1 MLPLLLRAS
10 ADGAIAVALVW
21 LLCRAIPRL
30 TAATRAWLWWLAAAK
45 FVVALVWTAPILLPV
60 LPPAHPV
67 EIVVERGSPPPEMA
81 DAAPIGESIEAD
93 AAGVAM
99 ARPIVPPAN
108 PWPAALNLMWIV
120 GVIVAAGLA
129 VRDWRRASRLVAQSS
144 AATPDILGIVQSLS
158 SRLSLGRVPEVRM
171 SPVDTPL
178 VVGVARPVVLLPA
191 IGFARLSDRQR
202 QMSICHEL
210 VHIRRADLR
219 LGCVPAL
226 AELLFFFHPFTRL
239 AAREYALAREA
250 ACDAAVLEALEAAP
264 QEYGR
269 LLVDLGVAEPR
280 AGLAAAG
287 ASWSSSTLK
296 RRLVMLNHASSVSS
310 PSRVLAAVAIAVAA
324 VSIVPVKLV
333 ARQAPPPS
341 APDVTI
347 DLQSSSASPTA
358 SAVKTTTTA
367 TPAANPITT
376 TSVAKQVTTTASAAP
391 QTPTTTKAVPQV
403 KAAEPAPQKTAP
415 MVHTLQKPAAERL
428 FLAPAH
434 DQTIVIGSDVV
445 LFRGA
450 ASMAAD
456 ANALKYRVFLRRTA
470 DSDAQIN
477 QAVEHAKTF
486 RKEGESMIWFSRNNH
501 EYVVRGADT
510 IKEVEKLLGAPG
522 FYSIFYKPAATRA
535 RTAPGGRIT
544 VAATPVDLTAQIQEM
559 QARLADVAAQL
570 KSADKADT
578 ARLQTA
584 ALGRQLEAL
593 GRSLQEPLGRYTLSS
608 ADAAHASGVAS
619 WVRRPD
625 NAEIFAALDR
635 AIAKGTAQQ
644 VK

>member
-1 MLPLLLRAS
+1 MRSLLLRAS
-10 ADGAIAVALVW
+10 IDGAIAVSLVW
-21 LLCRAIPRL
+21 LVCRACPRL

-45 FVVALVWTAPILLPV
+45 FVVALVWTAPILLPQA
-60 LPPAHPV
+60 PPV
-67 EIVVERGSPPPEMA
+67 EIVNDRSNAPPAVADVAAIDGPIASGTAGAA
-81 DAAPIGESIEAD
+81 DAV
-93 AAGVAM
+93 GVAT
-99 ARPIVPPAN
+99 ARPIVAPAN
-108 PWPAALNLMWIV
+108 PWPVALNLMWVV
-120 GVIVAAGLA
+120 GVFVAAGLA

-144 AATPDILGIVQSLS
+144 AATPDILGIVQPLA

-171 SPVDTPL
+171 SPDVETPL

-250 ACDAAVLEALEAAP
+250 ACDAAVLEALDAAP

-280 AGLAAAG
+280 ARLAAAG

-296 RRLVMLNHASSVSS
+296 RRLVMLNNLSSVSS

-333 ARQAPPPS
+333 ARQAPRP
-341 APDVTI
+341 ATV
-347 DLQSSSASPTA
+347 SPA
-358 SAVKTTTTA
+358 K
-367 TPAANPITT
+367 PITT
-376 TSVAKQVTTTASAAP
+376 TVEPKLATTTVSAGK
-391 QTPTTTKAVPQV
+391 QTLRMTTKAVPQV
-403 KAAEPAPQKTAP
+403 KAATPAPQKTAP
-415 MVHTLQKPAAERL
+415 VYRLVQKPATKRL
-428 FLAPAH
+428 YVGMPD

-450 ASMAAD
+450 ASTAAD
-456 ANALKYRVFLRRTA
+456 AAAFRYRLAFRKAA
-470 DSDAQIN
+470 DSDAQAS
-477 QAVEHAKTF
+477 QAVERAKTF
-486 RKEGESMIWFSRNNH
+486 RKEGEAMIWFKRNDH
-501 EYVVRGADT
+501 EYVVRDADT
-510 IKEVEKLLGAPG
+510 IKEVESLVAAPR
-522 FYSIFYKPAATRA
+522 FYSVNVVDR
-535 RTAPGGRIT
+535 
-544 VAATPVDLTAQIQEM
+544 AATPADLTAQIQEL
-559 QARLADVAAQL
+559 QAKLADLAVQL
-570 KSADKADT
+570 KSADKAD
-578 ARLQTA
+578 AVRLQTA
-584 ALGRQLEAL
+584 ALGKQLESI
-593 GRSLQEPLGRYTLSS
+593 GRRLQEPTARYTLSS
-608 ADAAHASGVAS
+608 KDTAA
-619 WVRRPD
+619 WVRQPD
-625 NAEIFAALDR
+625 NTEIFAALDR